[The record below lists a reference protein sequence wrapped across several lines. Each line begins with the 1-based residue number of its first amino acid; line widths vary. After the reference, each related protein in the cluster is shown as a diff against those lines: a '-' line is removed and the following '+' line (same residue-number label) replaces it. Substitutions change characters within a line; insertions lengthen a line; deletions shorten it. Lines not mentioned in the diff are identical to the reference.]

1 MNEAT
6 RQARTTTQAADGI
19 PRMSWTLAEFERLA
33 EIGILTE
40 QDHVE
45 LVGGELIPTSPKGRR
60 HEAVRGAILN
70 WLRRELPP
78 EFDLHVEPGWR
89 PHETDYVEPDFLICR
104 AGCDPASVAPADVIL
119 VIEVA
124 YSSLKLDTTVK
135 ASTYARH
142 GVRDYWVVDAKSLA
156 TRIYSAPSP
165 SGYGTES
172 EIEAT
177 AQLAL
182 PGMPAVHRRLA
193 ELPLA

>member
-45 LVGGELIPTSPKGRR
+45 L
-60 HEAVRGAILN
+60 
-70 WLRRELPP
+70 
-78 EFDLHVEPGWR
+78 
-89 PHETDYVEPDFLICR
+89 EPDFLICR

-172 EIEAT
+172 EIEAI

-193 ELPLA
+193 ELTLA